1 MHDAASPAP
10 CCVVRSLADGACPAW
25 RFPDGAP
32 PAAVCAAVAPLP
44 PGAVL
49 FAPVCVPFYS
59 ERGASL
65 RRSLEALALHGPF
78 RGSWLALRRLGR
90 CHPWGGHGHDPVPA
104 ARHDHSPRAGDDCPR
119 HHAPT
124 GSQPS

>member
-1 MHDAASPAP
+1 MRTALSSLLALPVKFYRYFISP
-10 CCVVRSLADGACPAW
+10 L
-25 RFPDGAP
+25 
-32 PAAVCAAVAPLP
+32 LP
-44 PGAVL
+44 PSCRYT
-49 FAPVCVPFYS
+49 PTCS
-59 ERGASL
+59 EYA
-65 RRSLEALALHGPF
+65 LEALALHGPF